1 MIAEQ
6 LNAAKRAGFT
16 DPRAVESKPITVENP
31 ELEEKLGDLQFFS
44 VTYRLFKLEGLEE
57 ALLADG
63 LEVFGSFDEGLLV
76 VAGGADE
83 FRHDF
88 LLYNVMIIIKDSI
101 Q

>member
-1 MIAEQ
+1 MSNNSGIFSSTCADGDFISRFEQ
-6 LNAAKRAGFT
+6 IVVDDGLM
-16 DPRAVESKPITVENP
+16 D
-31 ELEEKLGDLQFFS
+31 
-44 VTYRLFKLEGLEE
+44 FKLEGLEE